1 MTLVVAAVIV
11 NEKGEVLIQKRPK
24 DKPFADFWEFPGGKV
39 EAKEDERLALVREL
53 YEELALSPL
62 ADDFVLMQEIN
73 NTSLCLKFYRL
84 ELKEEIAPKAME
96 HQQWLWADKKALKQY
111 QFLPLNQKIVEI
123 LVNER

>member
-1 MTLVVAAVIV
+1 MMLVVAAVIV

-53 YEELALSPL
+53 YEELALLLS

-84 ELKEEIAPKAME
+84 ELKEKIAPKAME